1 MHAARKWLSR
11 RVRHMQ
17 IEASFWPESELFE
30 TAFLFFTSEMK
41 WSTTWVGLQWKWKLP
56 SYFFFCVPVLS
67 CSRTTLRLRFYS
79 HLHTHLCLSAPQ
91 TETTKR
97 WWRSVFFLSSTTK
110 HSSQVYF
117 TRRPHIANRAT
128 TTHESQRCPA
138 WLVPPLCRAELLFYI
153 QKLLLRIS
161 NGDSIVCY
169 GIITLINK
177 KKRK

>member
-1 MHAARKWLSR
+1 MASPSLPVAITRGEKKWTVTYARGEEVAVEEGATHANRGLVLT
-11 RVRHMQ
+11 RVR
-17 IEASFWPESELFE
+17 AVWDGVSFLYFWNEVEHHLSG
-30 TAFLFFTSEMK
+30 TSMEMK
-41 WSTTWVGLQWKWKLP
+41 VTVL
-56 SYFFFCVPVLS
+56 FFFCVPVLS

-117 TRRPHIANRAT
+117 TRRPHIADRAT

-138 WLVPPLCRAELLFYI
+138 WLVPPLW
-153 QKLLLRIS
+153 
-161 NGDSIVCY
+161 
-169 GIITLINK
+169 
-177 KKRK
+177 

>member
-17 IEASFWPESELFE
+17 IEASFWPESELFRDGVS
-30 TAFLFFTSEMK
+30 FLYFWNEVEHHLSGTSVEMK
-41 WSTTWVGLQWKWKLP
+41 VTVL
-56 SYFFFCVPVLS
+56 FFFCVPVLS

-138 WLVPPLCRAELLFYI
+138 WLFPPLW
-153 QKLLLRIS
+153 
-161 NGDSIVCY
+161 
-169 GIITLINK
+169 
-177 KKRK
+177 